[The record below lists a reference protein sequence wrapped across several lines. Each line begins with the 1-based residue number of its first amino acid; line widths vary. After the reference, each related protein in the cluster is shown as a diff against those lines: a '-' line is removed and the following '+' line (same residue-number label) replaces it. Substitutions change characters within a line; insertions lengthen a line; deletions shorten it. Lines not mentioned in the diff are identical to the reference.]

1 MTQTMARDTVAV
13 LGAGGST
20 GFPVARSVAQA
31 GIPLRV
37 WDVDRAKAQPLADDG
52 AYVAATPAEVAEG
65 AGIVLT
71 MLEEPEELLRL
82 MREDVIPVMR
92 RADGAEHAIWLQM
105 ARIGEDIVQQ
115 CIRMANRNGIGIV
128 DAPLHGSTI
137 IESGPEEARP
147 RVQPVFDAIG
157 QRTVRVGEAGEA
169 SREQPPG

>member
-1 MTQTMARDTVAV
+1 MTQTMVTDTVAV
-13 LGAGGST
+13 LGAGSPE
-20 GFPVARSVAQA
+20 GFPVARSVALA

-37 WDVDRAKAQPLADDG
+37 WDADRDKARPLADHG
-52 AYVAATPAEVAEG
+52 AYVATTPAEAAEG

-71 MLEEPEELLRL
+71 MLDEPAELLRV

-92 RADGAEHAIWLQM
+92 LADHEEHAIWLQM
-105 ARIGEDIVQQ
+105 ARVGEDVIKE
-115 CIRMANRNGIGIV
+115 CIRLANRNGIGIV
-128 DAPLHGSTI
+128 DAPLHGQTV

-169 SREQPPG
+169 SRTEGPA